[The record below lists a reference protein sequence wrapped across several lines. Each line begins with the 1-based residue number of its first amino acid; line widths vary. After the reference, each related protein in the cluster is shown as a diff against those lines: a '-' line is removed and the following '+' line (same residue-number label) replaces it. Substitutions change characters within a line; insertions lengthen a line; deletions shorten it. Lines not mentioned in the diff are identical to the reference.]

1 MRRFLP
7 VLVACFVAAPVLAET
22 AEQPAMEQT
31 TVEDAPRDETTEET
45 GPQPTAAPAA
55 RDLMSLLSNSTEDQR
70 ARMLRFIR
78 NRYPELTTDLL
89 ALLQTRQ
96 PGIFIA
102 LDQELQGLIASRYP
116 RMIVEVQKALQQA
129 INERYPQV
137 RNQIAE
143 LIVRDYPELLE
154 AMGESGAGDPATHT
168 ARLIRERHRAL
179 LDDVLALLREQ
190 HPTLLQ
196 EVQRE
201 VLVKHP
207 ELVID
212 VAALIVERYPDLSSE
227 VTQVLVERYPELI
240 PGMLSILA
248 PPPAAEKAPADE

>member
-1 MRRFLP
+1 MRRYLP
-7 VLVACFVAAPVLAET
+7 VLVVCFMTATALAETPEQPATEQTTIEEAPEDAPSEQKPPEATAAPVT
-22 AEQPAMEQT
+22 
-31 TVEDAPRDETTEET
+31 
-45 GPQPTAAPAA
+45 
-55 RDLMSLLSNSTEDQR
+55 RDLMSLLGNSTEDQR
-70 ARMLRFIR
+70 GRMLRFIR
-78 NRYPELTTDLL
+78 NRYPELTTELL

-116 RMIVEVQKALQQA
+116 RLTVEVQKTLQQA

-143 LIVRDYPELLE
+143 IIVRDYPDLLE
-154 AMGESGAGDPATHT
+154 AMGQSGTGDPATHT

-179 LDDVLALLREQ
+179 LDDVLTLLREQ

-212 VAALIVERYPDLSSE
+212 VAGLIAERYPDLSSE
-227 VTQVLVERYPELI
+227 VTTVLVGRYPELI

-248 PPPAAEKAPADE
+248 PPEPGEAPAEE